1 MAETMKALVKS
12 ARGPGHMALVDWP
25 VPDAGDDDV
34 ILEVKAVGIC
44 GSDIRTRRL
53 GNSENLRPPVVMG
66 HEFAGVVA
74 AVGKNVKDHYV
85 GERIVSDNSGDLCG
99 KCEQCARG
107 NYLMCEHRIGMG
119 CGMDGG
125 YARYVRIP
133 GHLLS
138 VDPQTLFRIPESIS
152 FEEAACLDPVCNAY
166 KAVVQESSLMPGQDI
181 IIFGLGTIGL
191 LAVQIAKIM
200 GAARIIAVNRSNNA
214 QRFAIAAAFGATH
227 LICSSQEDIVERV
240 KEITNSEMVPVI
252 IDAAGKNE
260 ILALALHLLN
270 KGGEFIKIGYDNE
283 PMDVSLD
290 RYVNKGIRI
299 QGHFAY
305 DYTSWK
311 NCLRL
316 MELGKL
322 DVRPIITHRLPL
334 SAWEEGFE
342 LTEARKAVKVI
353 LIP

>member
-1 MAETMKALVKS
+1 MDLMNVLYAVLVLSVMGCVFGLVLAIASKVFAVEVDPRVEEIAAVLPGANCGGCGFAGCAACAKAMAEGKAPLN
-12 ARGPGHMALVDWP
+12 ACA
-25 VPDAGDDDV
+25 AG
-34 ILEVKAVGIC
+34 G
-44 GSDIRTRRL
+44 
-53 GNSENLRPPVVMG
+53 
-66 HEFAGVVA
+66 A
-74 AVGKNVKDHYV
+74 A
-85 GERIVSDNSGDLCG
+85 
-99 KCEQCARG
+99 
-107 NYLMCEHRIGMG
+107 
-119 CGMDGG
+119 
-125 YARYVRIP
+125 
-133 GHLLS
+133 
-138 VDPQTLFRIPESIS
+138 
-152 FEEAACLDPVCNAY
+152 AA
-166 KAVVQESSLMPGQDI
+166 E
-181 IIFGLGTIGL
+181 
-191 LAVQIAKIM
+191 QIAKIM